1 MSFLSIF
8 NINFK
13 HQFWWQAHCYA
24 RVGQNYYERP
34 KSKFWTFL
42 IKSSMIVLKSAF
54 PKPFWSPNSIFK
66 LYIFYTNIQR
76 FVVCVFQERKF
87 IYFLHSP
94 CFRLLFC
101 LPPSPFPLS
110 FHPPFPFLLPSSLP
124 FLLSLPSLLPP
135 LSFLPQEARAQ
146 ELVQA

>member
-1 MSFLSIF
+1 ML
-8 NINFK
+8 
-13 HQFWWQAHCYA
+13 FWWQAHCYA

-87 IYFLHSP
+87 IYFL
-94 CFRLLFC
+94 
-101 LPPSPFPLS
+101 PPSPFPLS

-124 FLLSLPSLLPP
+124 FLLSLP
-135 LSFLPQEARAQ
+135 
-146 ELVQA
+146 

>member
-42 IKSSMIVLKSAF
+42 IKSSMIVLNLL
-54 PKPFWSPNSIFK
+54 SPNLFGHRIAFSNFTFFTQIYKGLSCVSFK
-66 LYIFYTNIQR
+66 
-76 FVVCVFQERKF
+76 
-87 IYFLHSP
+87 
-94 CFRLLFC
+94 
-101 LPPSPFPLS
+101 
-110 FHPPFPFLLPSSLP
+110 
-124 FLLSLPSLLPP
+124 
-135 LSFLPQEARAQ
+135 
-146 ELVQA
+146 